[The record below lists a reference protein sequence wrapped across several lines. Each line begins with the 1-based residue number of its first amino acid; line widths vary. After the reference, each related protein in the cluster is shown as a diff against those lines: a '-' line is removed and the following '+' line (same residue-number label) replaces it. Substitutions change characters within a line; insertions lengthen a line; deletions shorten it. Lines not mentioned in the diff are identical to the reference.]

1 MDYSKNDLTQFET
14 KGISLEQI
22 EKQIANFKNGFPYM
36 DIIKAATVDDG
47 LVKPSEQEKNTYIA
61 DYEKALK
68 NIQVAKFVPASGAAS
83 RMFKD
88 LFEFVNNDKAANIT
102 TSTELE
108 KKGFD
113 FTSKFFKSL
122 SSFAFLDDF
131 VKVLTKKNVDVAK
144 SSISSIVEL
153 FLSEEGLNYGNLPKG
168 MLKFH
173 NYTEG
178 ARTSMEEHW
187 TEGAM
192 YANDKDNVVHLH
204 FTVSPEHKVLFSNLI
219 SEKLSV
225 YEEKHGVKFKIEM
238 SEQKSATDTIAVDMN
253 NEPFRKPDGIIL
265 FRPAGHGALI
275 ENLNEIDA
283 DIIFVKNID
292 NVVPDRMK
300 NTTVEYKKAL
310 AGLLY
315 NYQQKTFDYLKLME
329 AENYKISDEKFEEI
343 HAFTEKE
350 LCILP
355 AEDFKP
361 KNRAEQIS
369 DLKERLNRPIRV
381 CGMVKNEGEPGGG
394 PFWATNP
401 NGSVSLQIV
410 EGSQID
416 AKNSEKMEIVNN
428 ATHFN
433 PVDLVCGVKDYK
445 GKKFNLTEFRDMKTG
460 FVSEK
465 SLDGKTLKA
474 QELPGLWNGAMS
486 NWITIFMEVP
496 IETFNP
502 VKTIND
508 LLRPQHQ

>member
-1 MDYSKNDLTQFET
+1 MNYSKNDLTQFET

-22 EKQIANFKNGFPYM
+22 EKQINNFKNGFPYM
-36 DIIKAATVDDG
+36 DIVKAATIGDG
-47 LVKPSEQEKNTYIA
+47 LVKPSEQQKNEYIA

-88 LFEFVNNDKAANIT
+88 LFEFVNKDEASKIT
-102 TSTELE
+102 TSKELDE
-108 KKGFD
+108 KGFD
-113 FTSKFFKSL
+113 FTSKFFKNL
-122 SSFAFLDDF
+122 SNFAFLDDF
-131 VKVLTKKNVDVAK
+131 VEVLTKENVDIAK
-144 SSISSIVEL
+144 STIASIVEL
-153 FLSEEGLNYGNLPKG
+153 FLSEKGLNYGKLPKG

-173 NYTEG
+173 NYKEG

-204 FTVSPEHKVLFSNLI
+204 FTVSPEHKELFSNLI
-219 SEKLSV
+219 SEKLSA

-238 SEQKSATDTIAVDMN
+238 SEQKPSTDTIAVDMN
-253 NEPFRKPDGIIL
+253 NEPFRKSNGIIL

-315 NYQQKTFDYLKLME
+315 SYQQKVFDYLKLME
-329 AENYKISDEKFEEI
+329 TENYKISDEKFEEI

-350 LCILP
+350 LCILS

-369 DLKERLNRPIRV
+369 NLKERLNRPIRV

-416 AKNSEKMEIVNN
+416 AKNSKKMDIVNN

-445 GKKFNLTEFRDMKTG
+445 GKKFNLPDFRDLESG
-460 FVSEK
+460 FISEK
-465 SLDGKTLKA
+465 SLDGESLKA

-486 NWITIFMEVP
+486 KWITIFMEVP